1 MILLAMN
8 SVKFSRRV
16 SASDMRFVIVLF
28 GLILC
33 FVPQCFGQTNE
44 DPPVIKLNTG
54 NEKKDADNPSFSE
67 LLTKQQLSRRK
78 KEYDDMLQRGDK
90 AAKLSEELETSIA
103 SRETLSSEDI
113 QKLQEL
119 EKLVLKIRDDL
130 GGDDDA
136 KESDEN
142 SSANSEETDEI
153 VKVDSNLVIV
163 NATITDLQSHPV
175 SGLLRNRFAIFED
188 GVQQKIEFFSSEETP
203 FAAVVLLDS
212 SGSMEERISMARAAA
227 IRFLNGMRESD
238 YAAVYRFDSKV
249 VRIQDFSNSRD
260 IDESVF
266 DVRSGG
272 MTVLNDAIVKAAEEL
287 AKRPEKRR
295 AIVVLSDGEDTQS
308 GRSADFAL
316 KAALRAD
323 ASVYTVDMSAAEGA
337 RRFQNIGVLKT
348 FAEKTGGRFISTP
361 GGAQM
366 RQAFEQIVAELGTQ
380 YTLAYETTNTAK
392 DGKWRAIEVRVNRKD
407 LNIRTRKGYHAP
419 KK

>member
-16 SASDMRFVIVLF
+16 SASDMRFVIVLC

-142 SSANSEETDEI
+142 SSANSAENDARKDVPSAVKFIRDSTLKLVDELKKSTRFSI
-153 VKVDSNLVIV
+153 SVIAVQTSNSVIRF
-163 NATITDLQSHPV
+163 AR
-175 SGLLRNRFAIFED
+175 LLR
-188 GVQQKIEFFSSEETP
+188 
-203 FAAVVLLDS
+203 
-212 SGSMEERISMARAAA
+212 
-227 IRFLNGMRESD
+227 
-238 YAAVYRFDSKV
+238 
-249 VRIQDFSNSRD
+249 
-260 IDESVF
+260 
-266 DVRSGG
+266 
-272 MTVLNDAIVKAAEEL
+272 
-287 AKRPEKRR
+287 
-295 AIVVLSDGEDTQS
+295 
-308 GRSADFAL
+308 
-316 KAALRAD
+316 LR
-323 ASVYTVDMSAAEGA
+323 
-337 RRFQNIGVLKT
+337 K
-348 FAEKTGGRFISTP
+348 
-361 GGAQM
+361 
-366 RQAFEQIVAELGTQ
+366 
-380 YTLAYETTNTAK
+380 
-392 DGKWRAIEVRVNRKD
+392 
-407 LNIRTRKGYHAP
+407 
-419 KK
+419 